1 MREQSLYF
9 AYGSNLDA
17 ADWSVW
23 CEEQGEETEP
33 LVEVS
38 PAWLVDWSM
47 RFHYRS
53 IRREGGAADVVPD
66 GKGTAV
72 PGVLFN
78 LSPRG
83 WALMDR
89 KEGAPTHYE
98 RASVSVMTADGRSVT
113 AITYVVAKEKRR
125 SSLQTPTDA
134 YAALIQGGLDNRNLS
149 IQHLKSAIQK
159 IDASSAIQYVF
170 VYGTLMRGQSRWAQ
184 LKPWSSGPVRP
195 GRVNGRLHHLG
206 AYPGLRLE
214 HDGIVHGELHRCE
227 CIEQA
232 LDELD
237 RVEGWNARRP
247 EDGLYARLPVAVDV
261 GDGSVWAWTYVVNHL
276 PSTAMPIH
284 GGRWAA

>member
-33 LVEVS
+33 LLEVS

-53 IRREGGAADVVPD
+53 IRRGGGAADVVPD
-66 GKGTAV
+66 GKGAAV

-83 WALMDR
+83 WVLMDR

-113 AITYVVAKEKRR
+113 AITYVVAQEKRR
-125 SSLQTPTDA
+125 SSLQAPTDA
-134 YAALIQGGLDNRNLS
+134 YAALIQGGLEKRNLS
-149 IQHLKSAIQK
+149 IEHLKTAIRK

-184 LKPWSSGPVRP
+184 LKPWSSGPIRP
-195 GRVNGRLHHLG
+195 GRVNGRLHPLSLIHL
-206 AYPGLRLE
+206 
-214 HDGIVHGELHRCE
+214 
-227 CIEQA
+227 
-232 LDELD
+232 
-237 RVEGWNARRP
+237 
-247 EDGLYARLPVAVDV
+247 
-261 GDGSVWAWTYVVNHL
+261 
-276 PSTAMPIH
+276 
-284 GGRWAA
+284 